1 MASGNTLVVFTPNGA
16 EFPASNYATLDTRNN
31 HPCLDYDTTTAETA
45 YWTAV
50 MPQSYSDTT
59 GVTVYVHW
67 AATSATSGTI
77 GWLIAF
83 ERNAD
88 GSSVTSDDFASNQT
102 ITAVTVPGTAGLLD
116 VTSVAIT
123 KGANMDS
130 VVAGDMFRLRVIRD
144 VSNDS
149 ASGDAEVYA
158 VEIRET

>member
-1 MASGNTLVVFTPNGA
+1 MASGNTLIVFTPNGA

-31 HPCLDYDTTTAETA
+31 HPCLDFDTTTGETA
-45 YWTAV
+45 FFTGV

-59 GVTVYVHW
+59 GITVYVHW

-77 GWLIAF
+77 GWLIAL
-83 ERNAD
+83 ERD
-88 GSSVTSDDFASNQT
+88 GDGQSITSDDFASNQT
-102 ITAVTVPGTAGLLD
+102 ITAATVPGTAGVID

-144 VSNDS
+144 VANDN
-149 ASGDAEVYA
+149 ASGDAELYA

>member
-1 MASGNTLVVFTPNGA
+1 MASGSTLVVFTPNGA
-16 EFPASNYATLDTRNN
+16 EFPASDYATLDTRNN
-31 HPCLDYDTTTAETA
+31 HPCLDFDTTTAETA

-83 ERNAD
+83 ERDAD

-102 ITAVTVPGTAGLLD
+102 ITAATVPGTAGILD

-130 VVAGDMFRLRVIRD
+130 VVAGDMFRLQIQRD
-144 VSNDS
+144 VSNDT